1 MSLGSFTMEILA
13 LVDAV
18 DVDRLA
24 KDVAV
29 LHDALHERHNLRYV
43 LCYPRERVGIPY
55 SQPVHV
61 VEKLVLPVRGQ

>member
-29 LHDALHERHNLRYV
+29 LHDAERTNATRRYTDHS
-43 LCYPRERVGIPY
+43 YSTHREIISFCVMY
-55 SQPVHV
+55 
-61 VEKLVLPVRGQ
+61 VR